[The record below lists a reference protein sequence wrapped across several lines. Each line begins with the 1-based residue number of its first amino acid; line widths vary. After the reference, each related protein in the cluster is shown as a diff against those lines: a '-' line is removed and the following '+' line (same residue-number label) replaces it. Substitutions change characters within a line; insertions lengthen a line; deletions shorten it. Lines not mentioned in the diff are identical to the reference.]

1 MRVRRPRAP
10 ADRIG
15 LHASE
20 LGALSRV
27 PIGGTDW
34 RSALSSNAVRS
45 ACCASVAWRRGRQEN
60 ACRASRAAPP

>member
-1 MRVRRPRAP
+1 MQVRRQGPM
-10 ADRIG
+10 RIG